1 MWTGDDTLLVVYAV
15 LGVALIVALI
25 TSPPK
30 LHPFLAL
37 LIGSTLVG
45 LASGL
50 GPVGVI
56 DSVKAGAGDVLGN
69 VGLILALGTMLGKL
83 LAESGGAEKIASTL
97 LARLLASAVV

>member
-83 LAESGGAEKIASTL
+83 LAESAGAEKIASTL

>member
-37 LIGSTLVG
+37 L
-45 LASGL
+45 
-50 GPVGVI
+50 
-56 DSVKAGAGDVLGN
+56 
-69 VGLILALGTMLGKL
+69 
-83 LAESGGAEKIASTL
+83 SGGAEKIASTL